1 MRLSSS
7 HVVVAAGTAIIVVLI
22 FLLYSDIT
30 MIGGGGGEKI
40 GVITF
45 KKRVAQRKFARQIVW
60 QEVEANMPVYA
71 NDTIRTEDLSEAEI
85 ELKDGTKI
93 KLNEESMII
102 LSIKDEGLD
111 INFARG
117 SISADSRG
125 SGGEGVNIT
134 AGGVSVAL
142 GKGDLNLNKS
152 GDEVDLTV
160 NSGEATV
167 KGADGERTL
176 QENQKLTATAEE
188 LRVFDMTIR
197 LVSPERDR
205 LIVTGEERLPV
216 TFTWE
221 EVKNVTNL
229 LLDMDRTHSFK
240 RARTIKV
247 LGTTHAYPLE
257 PGVHYWRIRARN
269 PRTGEME
276 TSETRR
282 FTISRDV
289 PLRVLSPR
297 RDTTIT
303 YRDSLPLVRF
313 HWTGSELASGYRI
326 RVSRN
331 QDLSSP
337 VIDITT
343 RSTGLGS
350 DKLTRGTW
358 YWQVAKIMPDVVR
371 EGEEVALESPV
382 ISFKILRTMDVPP
395 PKPVFPVQGKIFTRL
410 MADRKPIVFSWKN
423 NHEISQTRLEIAR
436 DEKFNRITGENETDG
451 TLYRLENFSTPGTYY
466 WRLQGVLGDGSRTSS
481 SETQRFTIL
490 EESLVLLKPNPNE
503 RFSLDGNERRK
514 DIDFSWRDVKLEGS
528 FTLVVAQDRE
538 FSRVVKSMRLDDFR
552 TRVSNL
558 PPGTYFWRV
567 SFNEEEG
574 ESLRSDIRQ
583 LYVVNRLN
591 LPVITKPGVEV
602 IDMTGEESLSVSWRK
617 VPGADRYRVAIFKKD
632 AGAAVNIARFE
643 VKETDLEFRELSKL
657 SRGTFIITVQAVD
670 LEGGRVFRES
680 REAKREIRLT
690 LGTSEK
696 LEKPR
701 LKVPDRLYIEQ

>member
-1 MRLSSS
+1 MKLSSS
-7 HVVVAAGTAIIVVLI
+7 HIVVAAGTVIILVLAF
-22 FLLYSDIT
+22 FLYRDIT
-30 MIGGGGGEKI
+30 MIGAGGGEKI

-45 KKRVAQRKFARQIVW
+45 KKRVAQRKFARQVVW

-85 ELKDGTKI
+85 ELKDGTRI

-102 LSIKDEGLD
+102 LSLKDQGLD

-142 GKGDLNLNKS
+142 GKGDLNMNKS
-152 GDEVDLTV
+152 GEGVDLTV

-176 QENQKLTATAEE
+176 QQNQKLTATADD
-188 LRVFDMTIR
+188 LRVFDINIR

-205 LIVTGEERLPV
+205 LFVTGEDRLPV

-229 LLDMDRTHSFK
+229 FLELDRTPSFK
-240 RARTIKV
+240 RARTVKV
-247 LGTTHAYPLE
+247 LGTTHAYPLD

-269 PRTGEME
+269 PQTGEME
-276 TSETRR
+276 TSESRR
-282 FTISRDV
+282 FTVTRDA

-297 RDTTIT
+297 EDSTIT
-303 YRDSLPLVRF
+303 YRDTLPLVRF
-313 HWTGSELASGYRI
+313 RWTASELASGYQL
-326 RVSRN
+326 RVSQN

-337 VIDITT
+337 VIDTTT
-343 RSTGLGS
+343 RYTGMGS
-350 DKLTRGTW
+350 DTLTQGTW
-358 YWQVAKIMPDVVR
+358 YWQVEKILPDTVR
-371 EGEEVALESPV
+371 EGEGVAVKSPV
-382 ISFKILRTMDVPP
+382 ITFKILRTLDLPP
-395 PKPVFPVQGKIFTRL
+395 PEPVHPVQGKSYTRL
-410 MADRKPIVFSWKN
+410 MADRQPIVFSWKVN
-423 NHEISQTRLEIAR
+423 REIEKTRLEIAR
-436 DEKFNRITGENETDG
+436 DKEFNRITRQDETDN
-451 TLYRLENFSTPGTYY
+451 TLYRLENFSSPGTYY

-481 SETQRFTIL
+481 SETYRFSIL
-490 EESLVLLKPNPNE
+490 EENLVLLEPDNNQ
-503 RFSLDGNERRK
+503 RFALDGNERRK
-514 DIDFSWRDVKLEGS
+514 DILFTWRDVKLEGS

-538 FSRVVKSMRLDDFR
+538 FSRVVKSMRLDDFK
-552 TRVSNL
+552 TRVSDL
-558 PPGTYFWRV
+558 PPGTYYWRV

-574 ESLRSDIRQ
+574 ESLRSDIRR
-583 LYVVNRLN
+583 LYVLNRLN
-591 LPVITKPGVEV
+591 LPVITKPTVDL
-602 IDMTGEESLSVSWRK
+602 IDMMGRESLDLGWRQ
-617 VPGADRYRVAIFKKD
+617 VPGADRYRVAIFRKD

-643 VKETDLEFRELSKL
+643 VQKTDLEFRDLAKL
-657 SRGTFIITVQAVD
+657 SRGNFLVTVQAVD

-680 REAKREIRLT
+680 AEAKREFRLT
-690 LGTSEK
+690 LGKSDK